1 MVNNLYFAVSLFL
14 TMATSFLGLQL
25 QYTNAASIEVPKY
38 EVDVLNPENG
48 PVVKGTQFIE
58 YPDGQT
64 KVEIPYKDD
73 DMKAWINVEVY
84 LMCVQDDQESGRQSA
99 EFLGQ
104 LPEQQD
110 NETAAAYYK
119 ELLKSM
125 DADGMDTCIEMN
137 GEYARVYGIPN

>member
-14 TMATSFLGLQL
+14 AMVTFFLGLQL
-25 QYTNAASIEVPKY
+25 QYTIAASIEVPKY
-38 EVDVLNPENG
+38 EVDELNPENG
-48 PVVKGTQFIE
+48 PVVNGTQFIE

-64 KVEIPYKDD
+64 KLEIPYKDD
-73 DMKAWINVEVY
+73 DMKAWINVEAY
-84 LMCVQDDQESGRQSA
+84 LICVQDDQESTRQSS

-125 DADGMDTCIEMN
+125 DVDGMDTCIEMN

>member
-14 TMATSFLGLQL
+14 AMATSFLGLHL

-38 EVDVLNPENG
+38 EVDELNPENG

-73 DMKAWINVEVY
+73 DMKAWINVEAY
-84 LMCVQDDQESGRQSA
+84 LICVQDDQESTRQSA

-110 NETAAAYYK
+110 NGTAAEYYK